1 MWHSGKE
8 FVGNT
13 SREAGSIPGLG
24 RSPIVGNDNWLQY
37 SYLENFV
44 FREGW
49 GARVPGV
56 TKCWTQV
63 NECAR
68 AWTRGHTHTHT
79 HTDMFP
85 VLTAVGSNRNL
96 RVCAHAQSCPTL
108 CHPMDCSLPGSSV
121 HGISQ
126 ARILEYVA
134 ISSYRGFSWFRD
146 GTHISCVFCIAGRF
160 FTSEPSR

>member
-13 SREAGSIPGLG
+13 SREAGSIPGLA
-24 RSPIVGNDNWLQY
+24 RSSRVGNDNWIQY

-44 FREGW
+44 FRKAW
-49 GARVPGV
+49 RARVPGV

-63 NECAR
+63 NECAC
-68 AWTRGHTHTHT
+68 AWIHGHTRTYI
-79 HTDMFP
+79 FR
-85 VLTAVGSNRNL
+85 VLTAMVVTGIY
-96 RVCAHAQSCPTL
+96 VYVHVQSCPTL
-108 CHPMDCSLPGSSV
+108 CHPKDCSLPGSSV
-121 HGISQ
+121 HRISQ
-126 ARILEYVA
+126 ARTLKYVA
-134 ISSYRGFSWFRD
+134 ISSYRGFSWLRD